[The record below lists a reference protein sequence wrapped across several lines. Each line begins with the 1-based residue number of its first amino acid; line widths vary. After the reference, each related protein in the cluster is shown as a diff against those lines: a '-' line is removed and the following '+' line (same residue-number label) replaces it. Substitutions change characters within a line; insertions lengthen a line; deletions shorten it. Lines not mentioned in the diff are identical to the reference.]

1 MILKRILIL
10 SFFVFSN
17 IVLVSQN
24 DTCMSPSE
32 DDDLLSE
39 LNAID
44 KCVIEKEE
52 KEVAIPKK
60 KRYLRIRK
68 TNYYANL
75 RKNINDLK
83 KKKKE
88 PVKEVIAKEV
98 YLGEVTQ
105 EPVLLLANQNKRN
118 LKESLDSYVTDN
130 LVYPES
136 LRDKNVEGIVWSS
149 FVIDTKG
156 EVKNIVTL
164 GPIGGKLLEEEA
176 ARLLK
181 ALPKFTPGE
190 LDGEK
195 VNVKHLMA
203 IKFELNI

>member
-1 MILKRILIL
+1 MILKRTLIL
-10 SFFVFSN
+10 SFIVFSN
-17 IVLVSQN
+17 IVLMSQN

-52 KEVAIPKK
+52 KEITTPKK
-60 KRYLRIRK
+60 NRYLRIRK

-83 KKKKE
+83 KEKKE

-105 EPVLLLANQNKRN
+105 EPILLLANQNRSN
-118 LKESLDSYVTDN
+118 LKESLARYVSDN

-136 LRDKNVEGIVWSS
+136 LRDKNIEGIVWSS

-164 GPIGGKLLEEEA
+164 GPIGGKLLEDEA

-203 IKFELNI
+203 IKFELN